1 MDEWTRP
8 PGVSVETLLQTLGAS
23 VATAVTVPAAT
34 DLSIRSTTLL
44 EASDLGAQA
53 DAGPALGELCVL
65 VGATPPE
72 ILAWLEMLATLE
84 LGRRPRAVATK
95 IISDELADGAR
106 RAGIALIRIHPQ
118 ARIDLVLGTMRSVL
132 EGAAQTPGA
141 GRADEPLGG
150 ENDLYGLAQTVAA
163 LTAGLVS
170 IEDEHSQLLA
180 YSATDGAADELR
192 MLSILGREGP
202 ADYLRR
208 LREWGVYDR
217 LRRERGAIEVPA
229 DADLGWRRRLAVDIR
244 PLSAARGSGTE
255 ASLGTIWLQEGR
267 LPLDADAGP
276 VLEGAAAI
284 AARLIERAR
293 SAPTQEALQIQR
305 LLGLRGGSVD
315 VPSLAAALSL
325 PATGPSAVIGIG
337 PRGGADDVGLP
348 TVPSTVASTEVA
360 AAVRLH
366 ASAYARESL
375 VTATENRV
383 YVLIP
388 RAGSTGLIAW
398 LGGMLDRLTRRTG
411 LELRAAV
418 AAPVAALGD
427 IGAARSE
434 VDRVLNRP
442 GSERITTLAESRT
455 SVLLG
460 EIADLVAGHD
470 QLRDPRLQSLIDDDA
485 AREGALLISVE
496 QYLDRFGDVRAAANA
511 LHVHPNTL
519 RYRIR
524 RAEQV
529 LGMRLDDPE
538 DRLLLQLQILR
549 WRRQS

>member
-8 PGVSVETLLQTLGAS
+8 PGVSVEALLQTLGAS
-23 VATAVTVPAAT
+23 VATAVTVAAAT

-65 VGATPPE
+65 AGATPPE

-95 IISDELADGAR
+95 VISDELADAAR

-132 EGAAQTPGA
+132 EGAAQTSST

-163 LTAGLVS
+163 LTGGLVS
-170 IEDEHSQLLA
+170 IEDERSQLLA
-180 YSATDGAADELR
+180 YSATDGNADELR

-217 LRRERGAIEVPA
+217 LRRERGAMEVPA

-325 PATGPSAVIGIG
+325 PDTGPSAVIGIG
-337 PRGGADDVGLP
+337 PRGGAGDAWLP
-348 TVPSTVASTEVA
+348 TIPSTVPGTEVA

-388 RAGSTGLIAW
+388 RAGPTGLIAW

-418 AAPVAALGD
+418 AAPVAALSD

-442 GSERITTLAESRT
+442 ASERITTLAESRT

-485 AREGALLISVE
+485 AREGSLLVSVE